1 MRQNFGELFAG
12 VQQEPDQRGRLQHLT
27 PAAEKKGEREAQK
40 NTFIFFLY
48 LFSKFFYFLSL

>member
-27 PAAEKKGEREAQK
+27 PASEKKAEREAQK
-40 NTFIFFLY
+40 NYFFFLY
-48 LFSKFFYFLSL
+48 FYKFFNFLSL